1 MKINEKIIFKMLY
14 TMAPFYQRE
23 EKYLQFRFVLRKKR
37 IPEDEIEVFFFQLSS
52 LFVHLVE
59 ANTLTCSIFD
69 LCPIPYSPQLIVS
82 LEMQIGEDIIQ
93 YNYDESNQ
101 IISFSYQGKTYYYE
115 KDILGNI
122 NGIVNEEGKTIV
134 RYQYDGYGNH

>member
-23 EKYLQFRFVLRKKR
+23 EKYLQFRSVLRKKR

-59 ANTLTCSIFD
+59 ANTLTYSIFD
-69 LCPIPYSPQLIVS
+69 LCPIPYSPQLAVS
-82 LEMQIGEDIIQ
+82 LEIQ
-93 YNYDESNQ
+93 MTPIQRFRYMIKERLFGDYSKEMA
-101 IISFSYQGKTYYYE
+101 
-115 KDILGNI
+115 
-122 NGIVNEEGKTIV
+122 TIV
-134 RYQYDGYGNH
+134 YNA